1 MSLTSKIFSCA
12 LDSLT
17 DGLTNIEN
25 RKRLQATRALFMT
38 IERRQV
44 KEALL
49 LNKQNKEMQRC
60 VKIIAKHFIASLIY
74 SSLVKLKEAERLHQ
88 EESLAERQVS
98 ATAVLSGFLSI
109 ICISLHLSSNL
120 FLKIN
125 Q

>member
-1 MSLTSKIFSCA
+1 M
-12 LDSLT
+12 
-17 DGLTNIEN
+17 TNIEN

-60 VKIIAKHFIASLIY
+60 VKIIRNASSHSSFF

-98 ATAVLSGFLSI
+98 ATNILSGFPFV
-109 ICISLHLSSNL
+109 CISFHLFDIV